1 MYDNLRVK
9 YPLPVTQHGDYQTKD
24 TQAQFCDLYELRE
37 DGTLWRECY
46 DGTGL
51 GDDRTNVRWEPEL
64 MRGNL
69 VFYDSIGTDGWI
81 EYSALMDNGKLI
93 DLKLIEHKLPTR

>member
-9 YPLPVTQHGDYQTKD
+9 YPLPVAQHGDYQTKD

-51 GDDRTNVRWEPEL
+51 GDDGTVWGGELLVMDLGKPEWRRLGRLWWWRW
-64 MRGNL
+64 
-69 VFYDSIGTDGWI
+69 V
-81 EYSALMDNGKLI
+81 
-93 DLKLIEHKLPTR
+93 